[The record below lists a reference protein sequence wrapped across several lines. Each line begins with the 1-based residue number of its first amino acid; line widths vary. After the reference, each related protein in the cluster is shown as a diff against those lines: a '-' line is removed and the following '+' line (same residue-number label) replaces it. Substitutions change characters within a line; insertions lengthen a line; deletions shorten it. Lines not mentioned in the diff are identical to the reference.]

1 MKSHRFAYRNLE
13 QFDFSSAAL
22 LVVAEAGRG
31 GSTTQQGSARQG
43 RLRCSREGLG
53 QAFASSETPHGL
65 ETFLLN
71 LGLFQLISTELP
83 RFAGLPEV
91 RALFWF
97 LQSSVD
103 MDLFPCEM
111 IFFFMLS
118 FVLYVS

>member
-71 LGLFQLISTELP
+71 LGLFQQE
-83 RFAGLPEV
+83 PE
-91 RALFWF
+91 RALLPTCTQLPIPGGMEGAESSLNF
-97 LQSSVD
+97 LGSPGSQK
-103 MDLFPCEM
+103 
-111 IFFFMLS
+111 
-118 FVLYVS
+118 

>member
-1 MKSHRFAYRNLE
+1 M
-13 QFDFSSAAL
+13 QP
-22 LVVAEAGRG
+22 GRSG
-31 GSTTQQGSARQG
+31 PGVFQ
-43 RLRCSREGLG
+43 LRDTPRRWKEGVQTAPGL
-53 QAFASSETPHGL
+53 TPHGL